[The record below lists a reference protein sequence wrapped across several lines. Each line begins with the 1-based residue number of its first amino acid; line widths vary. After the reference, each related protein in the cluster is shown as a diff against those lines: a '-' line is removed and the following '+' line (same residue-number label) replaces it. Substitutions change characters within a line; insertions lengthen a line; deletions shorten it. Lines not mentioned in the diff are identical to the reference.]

1 MDGRVLVSRLAVVW
15 LTAVSGEGAGGGAS
29 NDGLFIPDINEDC
42 RKRDLERIFSKY
54 GPLKEIWLATYA
66 PFYAFINYESKS
78 DMEVESR
85 VNCSFWLLVSFQYAC
100 QRTDGEKIAGKRIR
114 VSKAKPRK
122 SGPRRRRYSSDRRFG
137 PDGDWMEL
145 TFHHFR

>member
-1 MDGRVLVSRLAVVW
+1 
-15 LTAVSGEGAGGGAS
+15 
-29 NDGLFIPDINEDC
+29 
-42 RKRDLERIFSKY
+42 LERIFSKY

-78 DMEVESR
+78 DME
-85 VNCSFWLLVSFQYAC
+85 YAC

-122 SGPRRRRYSSDRRFG
+122 SGPRRRRYSSDRR
-137 PDGDWMEL
+137 
-145 TFHHFR
+145 